1 MATQIFEIP
10 TAVQAP
16 PPAGLRLDRIIPT
29 QTSLRIIEA
38 VKA

>member
-1 MATQIFEIP
+1 MARQIFEIP

-16 PPAGLRLDRIIPT
+16 PPAVFLT
-29 QTSLRIIEA
+29 EIEA